1 MTFGGADDSGGN
13 DNTIQMTFYTV
24 VKELKCLFKKLRLW
38 ETVTI
43 S

>member
-1 MTFGGADDSGGN
+1 MFTFGGADDN
-13 DNTIQMTFYTV
+13 AIQMTFYTV
-24 VKELKCLFKKLRLW
+24 VKELKCLIKKLRLW